1 MNALGIP
8 ELSEKEM
15 AKHVEEEDF
24 FLKYGNPVL
33 VTADN
38 GESVVM
44 MSMALYNRFVGLTKK
59 AVDLK
64 KE

>member
-44 MSMALYNRFVGLTKK
+44 MSRALYNRLVELTKNTET
-59 AVDLK
+59 LK
-64 KE
+64 TE

>member
-24 FLKYGNPVL
+24 FQI
-33 VTADN
+33 
-38 GESVVM
+38 
-44 MSMALYNRFVGLTKK
+44 RRTKK
-59 AVDLK
+59 KVC
-64 KE
+64 E